1 MDQCHALWSGRDS
14 ILAYSSQKSPSMERA
29 RGQLPRPRHHRAEAS
44 WPIDQVRFSGT
55 VRHAWGAMGESQMNS
70 KLTKL
75 AAAGVLSL
83 CTAAPALAGS
93 VTQPGETVGLNTG
106 APLPQGW
113 YVINTVD
120 WGCMGTQ
127 IRSTRVRVSPFRS
140 SLGQRRGRFWARDY
154 SSWGRGPRWKS
165 ACNATQASVCQA
177 PTLTVCTIRWCRA
190 NWPGTSA
197 MDGASAT
204 CLEPISSTVARWRGA
219 TPRSISG
226 LR

>member
-1 MDQCHALWSGRDS
+1 
-14 ILAYSSQKSPSMERA
+14 
-29 RGQLPRPRHHRAEAS
+29 
-44 WPIDQVRFSGT
+44 
-55 VRHAWGAMGESQMNS
+55 MGELQMNS

-75 AAAGVLSL
+75 AAVGALSL

-106 APLPQGW
+106 APLPQRW
-113 YVINTVD
+113 YASQY
-120 WGCMGTQ
+120 GGLGLQGTPP
-127 IRSTRVRVSPFRS
+127 RSTRVRVSPFQS
-140 SLGQRRGRFWARDY
+140 SRGQRRGRFLARDY
-154 SSWGRGPRWKS
+154 SFWGRGRGPRWKS
-165 ACNATQASVCQA
+165 ACNATYPSIQA

-197 MDGASAT
+197 MDGALAT
-204 CLEPISSTVARWRGA
+204 CLEPISTIKARWRGV